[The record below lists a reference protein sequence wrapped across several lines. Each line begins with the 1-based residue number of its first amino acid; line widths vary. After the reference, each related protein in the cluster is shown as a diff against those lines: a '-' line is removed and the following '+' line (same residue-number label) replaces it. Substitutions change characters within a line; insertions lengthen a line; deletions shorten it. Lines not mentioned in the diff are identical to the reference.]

1 MPAHTAVRLAA
12 YSSGPTCGKVVVFA
26 GVFFLVR
33 GKLPHRLR
41 DLRRAGHEE
50 LLLRGVERHCRD
62 VWRGDAVESMR
73 GDDGCDSPPDPAG
86 DVVLVNDHRLAGLAN
101 RFEDRVTVERR
112 QTSQVDHLDAHAFG
126 VELLGGLQ
134 AVVRHEA
141 PGKTAQL
148 GSLTAY
154 DRGPDRHEVIAV
166 GDLLSDK
173 PISHL

>member
-62 VWRGDAVESMR
+62 VWRGDADDRPVEAVESMLR
-73 GDDGCDSPPDPAG
+73 DDGCDFPPEPAG
-86 DVVLVNDHRLAGLAN
+86 DVVLVNRS
-101 RFEDRVTVERR
+101 EERR
-112 QTSQVDHLDAHAFG
+112 V
-126 VELLGGLQ
+126 
-134 AVVRHEA
+134 
-141 PGKTAQL
+141 GKEC
-148 GSLTAY
+148 
-154 DRGPDRHEVIAV
+154 RCR
-166 GDLLSDK
+166 
-173 PISHL
+173 